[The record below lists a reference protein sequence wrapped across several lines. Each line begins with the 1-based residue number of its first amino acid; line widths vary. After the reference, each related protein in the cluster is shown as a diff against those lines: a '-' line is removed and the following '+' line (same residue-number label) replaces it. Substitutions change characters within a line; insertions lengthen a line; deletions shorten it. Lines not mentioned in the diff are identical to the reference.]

1 MQEAPPR
8 RTIENKNYGG
18 RHRRTRGQILLM
30 LALALPLLL
39 VMLGLALDGS
49 RLYFER
55 RHIQIAADAGAR
67 GGAYELFRG
76 HITQARVDEASRTDA
91 ALNGYDNDDAAISVS
106 AVIGPTG
113 YTNDFVRVTITDE
126 VPTTL
131 LKIFGK
137 DLSTVA
143 ASAVAGAVPDLAPPC
158 VLALNEETE
167 GAIRL
172 SGASTELFAN
182 CKVMSNSDHQDSIV
196 SNGGPCVWAD
206 AIGFVG
212 PGSAAINGNNCLNP
226 QPAGQAIPEQDPY
239 AYLTPIDEI
248 DMSAYPTISHPKVT
262 INEGN
267 YTFLSPLQPGI
278 YYGGIQFVSLVSAF
292 SVYMDPGVY
301 FVNGLQ
307 MTGNVT
313 VTGEGIT
320 IVDMCGGGSLNGID
334 IQGTATVYLSAPTE
348 GPWKNILFY
357 SACDADITGTA
368 QSTFEGVMYF
378 PDGNISFGGNQQTET
393 FSMIIG
399 DTITF
404 GGTPLLNVDYGAA
417 NRTADLF
424 VVTLVE

>member
-1 MQEAPPR
+1 MKQFKDR
-8 RTIENKNYGG
+8 LHSSK
-18 RHRRTRGQILLM
+18 GQVLVM
-30 LALALPLLL
+30 LALAIPLLL
-39 VMLGLALDGS
+39 VMLGFALDGS

-67 GGAYELFRG
+67 GGAHELFRG

-91 ALNGYDNDDAAISVS
+91 ALNGYDNDDAAIGVS

-113 YTNDFVRVTITDE
+113 YSTDFVEVTITDE

-158 VLALNEETE
+158 VLALNEEAE

-172 SGASTELFAN
+172 SGAATNLFAN

-196 SNGGPCVWAD
+196 ANGGPCVWAD

-212 PGSAAINGNNCLNP
+212 PGSAAINGNNCLHP

-239 AYLTPIDEI
+239 AYLPSITGMDLSDEPI
-248 DMSAYPTISHPKVT
+248 ISMAPVVV
-262 INEGN
+262 NEGN
-267 YTFLSPLQPGI
+267 VEFLSPLQPGAYNGGLMVVSTVTI
-278 YYGGIQFVSLVSAF
+278 YLDL
-292 SVYMDPGVY
+292 DPGVY
-301 FVNGLQ
+301 YVDGLSMAGQ
-307 MTGNVT
+307 VVVRGT
-313 VTGEGIT
+313 GIT
-320 IVDMCGGGSLNGID
+320 FVDLCTGGSISD
-334 IQGTATVYLSAPTE
+334 IFISGTADVQLSAPTTGE
-348 GPWKNILFY
+348 WANILFY
-357 SACDADITGTA
+357 SECDADITGTA
-368 QSTFEGVMYF
+368 DSTFEGVMYF
-378 PDGNISFGGNQQTET
+378 PDGNISFNGNQLTET
-393 FSMIIG
+393 FGMIIG